1 MFCGQKHGCSML
13 HPCFCIIAWL
23 YLKHIYTPNLTI
35 FFIHQGIHHDTIY
48 EVCIFISL
56 TSCIGANSC
65 YRNQWWGSL
74 CKSLTSLLFSTLSS
88 LFCLVNNADIS
99 SCLLLLCCGN
109 IFGTDS
115 TRTKEVDLILLVFY
129 FFVLYYFVLMSLALI
144 GIISVKMLYDSH
156 FSNFPFD
163 CCLSAFSRKE
173 IFKLLSEIWKR
184 GGLKLIV
191 MSVGCQ
197 IEAVIEWKYGNFYL
211 WRMGQ
216 I

>member
-1 MFCGQKHGCSML
+1 ML

-23 YLKHIYTPNLTI
+23 YLKHIYIYIYTPNLTI

-115 TRTKEVDLILLVFY
+115 TCTKEVDLIFLVFY
-129 FFVLYYFVLMSLALI
+129 FFCVVLFCADVTRLNRYNLCKNVVCQSFFQ
-144 GIISVKMLYDSH
+144 
-156 FSNFPFD
+156 FSFWLLPQCF
-163 CCLSAFSRKE
+163 
-173 IFKLLSEIWKR
+173 FKK
-184 GGLKLIV
+184 GD
-191 MSVGCQ
+191 
-197 IEAVIEWKYGNFYL
+197 F
-211 WRMGQ
+211 
-216 I
+216 